1 MFQKKKK
8 EKKRD
13 FVDSLNDALRGIIDA
28 LTKERNIKIDFVIG
42 ILILIASL
50 IFGLNRTEIILI
62 CLTIGLVIFAEM
74 TNTCIE
80 KTVDMISKKY
90 SEEAKQIKDMAAGA
104 VLIVAMIAVIVG
116 YGLFFDKINV
126 GIENTLTYLSELPLH
141 ISFLTLMIV
150 TMCVIFI
157 KAVTKTGTFLRGGLP
172 SGHAAIA
179 SAIVMIVWLLTKNII
194 IFLLTTILMLLVIHS
209 RVEAKIHS
217 VKESILGVILGF
229 SISLVIVGLCK
240 YFGII

>member
-1 MFQKKKK
+1 MFFQKKK

-13 FVDSLNDALRGIIDA
+13 FVDSLNDALRGIINA
-28 LTKERNIKIDFVIG
+28 LTKERNIKIDFIAG

-62 CLTIGLVIFAEM
+62 CITIGLVIFAEM

-104 VLIVAMIAVIVG
+104 VLITAIISVIVG
-116 YGLFFDKINV
+116 YGLFFDKINFGV
-126 GIENTLTYLSELPLH
+126 ENTLNYLSELPLH

-150 TMCVIFI
+150 TMTVIFI

-172 SGHAAIA
+172 SGHAAIS

-217 VKESILGVILGF
+217 VKESVLGVVLGF

-240 YFGII
+240 YFGMI

>member
-1 MFQKKKK
+1 MIQKKKD
-8 EKKRD
+8 KKRD
-13 FVDSLNDALRGIIDA
+13 FVDSLNDALRGIINA
-28 LTKERNIKIDFVIG
+28 ITSERNIKIDFTVG
-42 ILILIASL
+42 ILVLIASL

-80 KTVDMISKKY
+80 KTADLITKEY
-90 SEEAKQIKDMAAGA
+90 NEEIKNIKDMAAGA
-104 VLIVAMIAVIVG
+104 VLIVAIISVIVG

-150 TMCVIFI
+150 TMSVILI
-157 KAVTKTGTFLRGGLP
+157 KAITKTGTFLRGGLP

-179 SAIVMIVWLLTKNII
+179 ASVVMIVWLLTKNMI

-209 RVEAKIHS
+209 RVEAKIHT
-217 VKESILGVILGF
+217 VRESILGMILGF

-240 YFGII
+240 YFAII

>member
-1 MFQKKKK
+1 MEQ
-8 EKKRD
+8 KKRD
-13 FVDSLNDALRGIIDA
+13 FIDSLNDALRGIINA

-42 ILILIASL
+42 ILVLIASL
-50 IFGLNRTEIILI
+50 IFGLNRVEIILI

-80 KTVDMISKKY
+80 KTVDMITKEY
-90 SEEAKQIKDMAAGA
+90 SEEAKKIKDMAAGA
-104 VLIVAMIAVIVG
+104 VLIVAILSCIVG

-126 GIENTLTYLSELPLH
+126 GVENTLNYLSELPLH

-150 TMCVIFI
+150 TMSVIFI
-157 KAVTKTGTFLRGGLP
+157 KAITKTGSYLRGGLP

-179 SAIVMIVWLLTKNII
+179 ATVVMVVWLLTKNII
-194 IFLLTTILMLLVIHS
+194 VFLLTTILMILVIHS

-217 VKESILGVILGF
+217 LKESILGVILGF

>member
-1 MFQKKKK
+1 LKQ
-8 EKKRD
+8 KKRD

-28 LTKERNIKIDFVIG
+28 LTRERNIKIDFVAG
-42 ILILIASL
+42 ILVLIASL
-50 IFGLNRTEIILI
+50 LFGLNRTEIILI

-74 TNTCIE
+74 MNTCIE
-80 KTVDMISKKY
+80 KTTDLITKEYNEQVKN
-90 SEEAKQIKDMAAGA
+90 IKDMAAGA
-104 VLIVAMIAVIVG
+104 VLIVVITSVIVG
-116 YGLFFDKINV
+116 YGLFFDKING
-126 GIENTLTYLSELPLH
+126 GIQNTLTYLSELPLH

-150 TMCVIFI
+150 TMSVIFI

-179 SAIVMIVWLLTKNII
+179 STVVMIVWLLTKNMIV
-194 IFLLTTILMLLVIHS
+194 FLLTSVLMLLVIHS

-217 VKESILGVILGF
+217 IQESVLGIILGF